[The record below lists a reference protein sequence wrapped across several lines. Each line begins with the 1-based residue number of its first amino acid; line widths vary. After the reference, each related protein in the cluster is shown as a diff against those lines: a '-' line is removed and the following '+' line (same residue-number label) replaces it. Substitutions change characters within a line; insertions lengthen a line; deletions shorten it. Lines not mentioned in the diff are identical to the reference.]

1 MLHRHKG
8 ASATLLSFQKEQAAR
23 DRITLVM
30 KRLGHDIGPMR
41 MEHAL
46 EAIAEKLEEYEAL
59 RNDGK

>member
-8 ASATLLSFQKEQAAR
+8 ASAALLSFQKEQKAR
-23 DRITLVM
+23 DRIALVM
-30 KRLGHDIGPMR
+30 KRLGYDLGPMR
-41 MEHAL
+41 MADAL